1 MLNYGHVPV
10 FKKELSMT
18 APFRRLVILVSVP
31 AILLSAC
38 VVTPVS
44 PDGAFAVYPP
54 GSRVP
59 APSVLNVRLYPAN
72 ESASQSGIITGTV
85 ANTSSGKGRF
95 QLNYQ
100 GETMTGEATRSANDS
115 RRGIAS
121 AYGPRGLY
129 MNCEYQMTSAI
140 QGSGE
145 CQMSDGG
152 KFQVHIG
159 G

>member
-1 MLNYGHVPV
+1 
-10 FKKELSMT
+10 MT
-18 APFRRLVILVSVP
+18 AKFRRL
-31 AILLSAC
+31 AILLSVPAVLLAGC
-38 VVTPVS
+38 VVAPIN
-44 PDGAFAVYPP
+44 PEGAFAVYPP
-54 GSRVP
+54 GTRP
-59 APSVLNVRLYPAN
+59 APVPSVLNVRLYPAN
-72 ESASQSGIITGTV
+72 DSASQSGIITGTV
-85 ANTSSGKGRF
+85 TNTSSGKGRF

-121 AYGPRGLY
+121 AYGPRGLF

-145 CQMSDGG
+145 CHMSDGG